1 MGIVYKPGQG
11 RYARIA
17 TGAFLAFFAGYGC
30 RSLQQ
35 VLGST
40 SLPSI
45 AVKVI
50 PVALFLVAV
59 AVISLGLN
67 YPRLADFL
75 IETEIE
81 MGRVVWPTRKE
92 VLASSLVVI
101 VTLLVMAALLYGA
114 DWLLLAV
121 LRVVGLY

>member
-17 TGAFLAFFAGYGC
+17 TGVFLAFFAGYGC

-50 PVALFLVAV
+50 PVALFLIAV

-101 VTLLVMAALLYGA
+101 VTLLLMAALLYGA